1 MGNGWVQNQLRDA
14 AGAFFGNDYLR
25 DYTHAS
31 KAFTTNTYQ
40 YSPKFKYLFHC
51 YFNINANV
59 YDLDKSVS
67 GNSQNFGILVRD
79 VKLPSYTFN
88 TTQLNQY
95 NRKRIVQ
102 TKIKY
107 DPVTFT
113 FLDDNSNTMN
123 KMWAAYYTYY
133 YNDGAIPKVS
143 IFANA
148 RGGPGKD
155 LSKAIDAAG
164 TVRGLSGAGSST
176 APPPLVANYAK
187 RNIYEPNLGG
197 QMYWGYDS
205 SNAVDDQKEAFFTD
219 ITIFGFYMKNFISYT
234 LINPIITSFSH
245 DTYNYDEGTGIMKN
259 TMTLDYETVVY
270 NEGKMDGNKP
280 GNLVPG
286 FGDEATYDRKLS
298 PIANPGSNSN
308 VLGKNGLIDS
318 VGGALGDFSNN
329 PLQSIKTLGTA
340 YKTFKNTDIKQSL
353 KQELKNS
360 FINNLRQKPNDTR
373 NLTFKFDA
381 AGSAQGDAMN
391 AGAPT
396 SGTVPG
402 TTLSGN
408 GGPME
413 GTNIQKGPKG
423 NPILSGIKK
432 LGSQVLGG
440 LTTVA
445 GAAGQTGQG
454 VIDTVKNAAEKAAG
468 KQSNSGTTT
477 NLPPGGG

>member
-1 MGNGWVQNQLRDA
+1 MGNGWIQNQLRDA

-51 YFNINANV
+51 YFNINQNV
-59 YDLDKSVS
+59 YDLDKSVP
-67 GNSQNFGILVRD
+67 GNSQNFGILVRE
-79 VKLPSYTFN
+79 VKLPSYTFQ

-107 DPVTFT
+107 DPVSFT
-113 FLDDNSNTMN
+113 FFDDNSNTMN

-143 IFANA
+143 IFGNA
-148 RGGPGKD
+148 RGGPGVD
-155 LSKAIDAAG
+155 LSKAITAAG
-164 TVRGLSGAGSST
+164 DVRGLSGAGSTTS
-176 APPPLVANYAK
+176 PPPTVANYTK

-205 SNAVDDQKEAFFTD
+205 SNASNDEKEPFFTD

-234 LINPIITSFSH
+234 LINPIITNFAH
-245 DTYNYDEGTGIMKN
+245 DTYNYDEGTGVMKN
-259 TMTLDYETVVY
+259 TMSIDYETVVY

-286 FGDEATYDRKLS
+286 FGDEAVYDRKLS
-298 PIANPGSNSN
+298 PIATPGSNSN
-308 VLGKNGLIDS
+308 VLGQGGLVDS
-318 VGGALGDFSNN
+318 VGGALGDFKTN
-329 PLQSIKTLGTA
+329 PLGAIKTLGTA
-340 YKTFKNTDIKQSL
+340 YTTFKNTDIKQSL

-360 FINNLRQKPNDTR
+360 FMNNLRQKPNDTR

-381 AGSAQGDAMN
+381 AGSAVGDSMA

-396 SGTVPG
+396 TGTQPG
-402 TTLSGN
+402 TTMDPN
-408 GGPME
+408 GGPMQ
-413 GTNIQKGPKG
+413 GTGIQNGAKGQPTLSILG
-423 NPILSGIKK
+423 NQLRQAASGIVNAAT
-432 LGSQVLGG
+432 Q
-440 LTTVA
+440 TV
-445 GAAGQTGQG
+445 TG
-454 VIDTVKNAAEKAAG
+454 VTDTFRNAAERAAG
-468 KQSNSGTTT
+468 KQSNSGGTT
-477 NLPPGGG
+477 NIPPPGG